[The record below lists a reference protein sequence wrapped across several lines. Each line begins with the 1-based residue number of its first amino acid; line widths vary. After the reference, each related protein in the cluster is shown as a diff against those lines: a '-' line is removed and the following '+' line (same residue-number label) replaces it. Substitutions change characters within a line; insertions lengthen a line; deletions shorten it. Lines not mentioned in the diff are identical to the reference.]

1 VRPVFSARFTANGMP
16 DEVCTFSVT
25 RTTGPTVTM
34 SATVGNHYY
43 GPNSGAL
50 SLRAAF
56 AAAAPSGTTFT
67 WAPVGLS
74 SNLGMQWSLQTG
86 GANPAT
92 GIAPSNASGCKLA
105 AWLGLLGAEQT
116 ETIFPPP
123 ITFTLGAVLTVHP
136 PAGVWF
142 AKAHAVSIDDERPVS
157 RQAYSSGLAGSG
169 VATGSVVTD
178 DEAEVRAWRRWRVL
192 GIPAARCLQSRLVSS
207 VAWRSAA
214 GITSSPTPRFLALD
228 GSQVSVNSF
237 FPTVIWPGSNAWW
250 RLCVVGGSGGR
261 SFHCLEDEA
270 TFVSGTQR
278 GGVYDIVLDPDCPVD
293 MSGWQ
298 GLREPNL
305 SPFGNAGGTMV
316 LDFAALRQA
325 VGYVP

>member
-1 VRPVFSARFTANGMP
+1 VFSARFTANGMP
-16 DEVCTFSVT
+16 AEVCTFSVT
-25 RTTGPTVTM
+25 RTSGSPVTM
-34 SATVGNHYY
+34 SVTVGDHYY
-43 GPNSGAL
+43 GPNSGSL

-67 WAPVGLS
+67 WSPVGLS
-74 SNLGMQWSLQTG
+74 NDLGMQWSLQTG

-92 GIAPSNASGCKLA
+92 GIAPTNNAGSRLLG
-105 AWLGLLGAEQT
+105 WLGFGA
-116 ETIFPPP
+116 ILPPP
-123 ITFTLGAVLTVHP
+123 FGVSAVTFTLGAALTTFA

-142 AKAHAVSIDDERPVS
+142 PKAHAVSIDDERPVS

-169 VATGSVVTD
+169 LVTGSVVTD
-178 DEAEVRAWRRWRVL
+178 DESEVRAWRRWRVL
-192 GIPAARCLQSRLVSS
+192 GIPAARCLLSRFRSS
-207 VAWRSAA
+207 VAWRAVA
-214 GITSSPTPRFLALD
+214 GLTEPTATFIPLD
-228 GSQVSVNSF
+228 GALTIV
-237 FPTVIWPGSNAWW
+237 PPPPDPPIWPGSNAWW

-293 MSGWQ
+293 MSGWL

-305 SPFGNAGGTMV
+305 SPFGNAGGTMT

>member
-1 VRPVFSARFTANGMP
+1 VFSARFTANGMP
-16 DEVCTFSVT
+16 AEVCTFSVT
-25 RTTGPTVTM
+25 RTSGSPVTM
-34 SATVGNHYY
+34 SVTVGDHYY
-43 GPNSGAL
+43 GPNSGSL

-67 WAPVGLS
+67 WSPVGLS
-74 SNLGMQWSLQTG
+74 NNLGMQWSLQTA

-92 GIAPSNASGCKLA
+92 AIQDTNLSGKKLL
-105 AWLGLLGAEQT
+105 AWLGLRSTDQ
-116 ETIFPPP
+116 FPGPP
-123 ITFTLGAVLTVHP
+123 LQPPVTFTLGAVLTVHP

-169 VATGSVVTD
+169 VVTGSVVTD
-178 DEAEVRAWRRWRVL
+178 DEAEARAWRRWRVL

-207 VAWRSAA
+207 VAWRAAA
-214 GITSSPTPRFLALD
+214 GITSSPAPRFLALD
-228 GSQVSVNSF
+228 GSQVSSNPAGAGEVL
-237 FPTVIWPGSNAWW
+237 WPGSNAWW

-293 MSGWQ
+293 MSGWL

-305 SPFGNAGGTMV
+305 SPFGNAGGTMT